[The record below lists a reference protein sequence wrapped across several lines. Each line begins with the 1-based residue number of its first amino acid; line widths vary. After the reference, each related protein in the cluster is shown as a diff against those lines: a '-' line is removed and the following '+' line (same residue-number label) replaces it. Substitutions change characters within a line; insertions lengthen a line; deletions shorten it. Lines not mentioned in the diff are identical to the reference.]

1 MGISV
6 GETEESEFNAGCALI
21 DVCLHAVLG
30 PFMYSNL
37 YIYICLCFPSALMP
51 HSYCMYFFALCL
63 GAGNATNL
71 TDSGQ
76 DEVRLATCS
85 INILVT
91 RSHILTVC
99 IFLLCAL
106 VLAMPQCHEFD

>member
-37 YIYICLCFPSALMP
+37 YIYMFVFSV
-51 HSYCMYFFALCL
+51 SVD
-63 GAGNATNL
+63 AT
-71 TDSGQ
+71 
-76 DEVRLATCS
+76 
-85 INILVT
+85 
-91 RSHILTVC
+91 
-99 IFLLCAL
+99 FLLYVFFCS
-106 VLAMPQCHEFD
+106 VPWCWQCHEFD